1 MLKYVKGDLI
11 KDSENYDLIGHQCN
25 CFWSFGAGI
34 APQIKFAFPEAYQ
47 KDLKTPYGSEGKL
60 GTISYT
66 EETNPIVVNMYGQFK
81 YTRNEVDT
89 NYNALRN
96 CFKLVKEKFSGKKM
110 AFPLVGAGLAAG
122 DWNIISEIIEEEL
135 IGEDV
140 TIIVW
145 EKDLFN
151 LKKFN
156 LI

>member
-11 KDSENYDLIGHQCN
+11 KDSKNYELIGHQCN

-34 APQIKFAFPEAYQ
+34 APQIKLAFPEAYQ
-47 KDLKTPYGSEGKL
+47 KDLKTPYGSEEKL

-81 YTRNEVDT
+81 YTRTEVDT
-89 NYNALRN
+89 NYDALKN

-110 AFPLVGAGLAAG
+110 AFPLIGAGLAGG
-122 DWNIISEIIEEEL
+122 DWNIIFEIIEDQLKE
-135 IGEDV
+135 EDV

-145 EKDLFN
+145 EKDLLN

-156 LI
+156 VI